1 MAAALSMVPSV
12 VVSAFA
18 QSQIEGRCVLVFGSA
33 MSSVWEKALE
43 RGARLV
49 HVCDPN
55 PERLAEAAAKNT
67 LQSVSFAPLSS
78 QSTLAVRDGAFDIG
92 IIDNLSAMNDLPMLV
107 RRLKRALSPR
117 GLAFITAPN
126 PDVQDALVSPV
137 DTTRQVLD
145 YYTLYDTVRTEFP
158 IVRMLGQMPF
168 VGYTVAELAPVAEP
182 EPKLDA
188 GFVVGGTEEPEWFV
202 AAASAHPFELDGFT
216 VVQLPMADV
225 LHNNATRQL
234 REQLR
239 SSRHAER
246 SAVERLARLEAQLPQ
261 IQQQHTEQ
269 RTTADLSRQLEEL
282 KDELRRKE
290 RWIASVEARATAA
303 DSRADE
309 ADLQVERLQQDAVQ
323 SERLEVRVVQLQS
336 ELSELRVQ
344 MSAAEQQ
351 VSQARAELNQLGELK
366 AQVAISEQQVSE
378 AQSELNELRE
388 LKAQVG
394 TSEQQVSEANAD
406 LNRLEALLLERGGR
420 IRQLEA
426 ELQSVTRVGEQLVR
440 ELQNSVRE
448 VTRAPECQS
457 WADNV
462 SAAAATQLPTDT
474 AQSPERT
481 SAWVS
486 HQANVPSVQAS
497 ETADAEWRSLL
508 EERARLRADVQA
520 AAWRVE
526 QLAAATQKSRD
537 VERQFAELKNQF
549 ALAQGRLSEQE
560 VLLQQL
566 RNHTT
571 C

>member
-33 MSSVWEKALE
+33 MGSVWEKALE

-78 QSTLAVRDGAFDIG
+78 QATLAVRDGAFDIG
-92 IIDNLSAMNDLPMLV
+92 IIDNLSAMSDLPMLI

-126 PDVQDALVSPV
+126 PDVQDGLVSPA
-137 DTTRQVLD
+137 DTTKQVLD
-145 YYTLYDTVRTEFP
+145 YYTLYDIVRTEFP

-202 AAASAHPFELDGFT
+202 AAASAQPFELDGFT

-225 LHNNATRQL
+225 LHNSASRQL

-246 SAVERLARLEAQLPQ
+246 SAVERLARLEAQLAQ
-261 IQQQHTEQ
+261 IQQRHTEQ
-269 RTTADLSRQLEEL
+269 RTSAELSRQLEEL
-282 KDELRRKE
+282 KEELRRKE

-309 ADLQVERLQQDAVQ
+309 ADLQVERLQQEVVHN
-323 SERLEVRVVQLQS
+323 EHLEVRVVQLES
-336 ELSELRVQ
+336 E
-344 MSAAEQQ
+344 
-351 VSQARAELNQLGELK
+351 LGELK
-366 AQVAISEQQVSE
+366 AQLSASEQQVSK
-378 AQSELNELRE
+378 ANADLNELGE
-388 LKAQVG
+388 LKAQLV

-406 LNRLEALLLERGGR
+406 LNRLEVLLQERGGR

-440 ELQNSVRE
+440 QLQNSALE
-448 VTRAPECQS
+448 VTRATESQS

-462 SAAAATQLPTDT
+462 SAAAATSLPTDT

-486 HQANVPSVQAS
+486 HQAHAPSVQSS
-497 ETADAEWRSLL
+497 EHADEVLQTLL

-526 QLAAATQKSRD
+526 QLAAATQQSRD

-549 ALAQGRLSEQE
+549 ALAQGRLNEQE

-566 RNHTT
+566 RSHAT

>member
-33 MSSVWEKALE
+33 MGSVWEKALE

-78 QSTLAVRDGAFDIG
+78 QTTLAVRDGAFDIG
-92 IIDNLSAMNDLPMLV
+92 IIDNLSAMSDLPMLV

-126 PDVQDALVSPV
+126 PDVQDALVSPA
-137 DTTRQVLD
+137 DTTKQVLD
-145 YYTLYDTVRTEFP
+145 YYTLYDIVRTEFP

-188 GFVVGGTEEPEWFV
+188 GFVMGGTEEPEWFV
-202 AAASAHPFELDGFT
+202 AAASAQPFELDGFT

-246 SAVERLARLEAQLPQ
+246 SAVERLARLEAQLSQ
-261 IQQQHTEQ
+261 VQQRHTEQ
-269 RTTADLSRQLEEL
+269 RMSAELSRQLEEL
-282 KDELRRKE
+282 KEELRRKE

-303 DSRADE
+303 DSRADD
-309 ADLQVERLQQDAVQ
+309 ADLQVERLQQDAVH
-323 SERLEVRVVQLQS
+323 SEHLEVRVIQL
-336 ELSELRVQ
+336 ENE
-344 MSAAEQQ
+344 
-351 VSQARAELNQLGELK
+351 LGELK
-366 AQVAISEQQVSE
+366 AQLVASEQQVNK
-378 AQSELNELRE
+378 ANADLNELGE
-388 LKAQVG
+388 LKAQLV

-406 LNRLEALLLERGGR
+406 LNRLEVLLQERGGR

-440 ELQNSVRE
+440 QLQNSALE
-448 VTRAPECQS
+448 VTRATESQS
-457 WADNV
+457 WSDNV
-462 SAAAATQLPTDT
+462 SAASATILPTDT

-486 HQANVPSVQAS
+486 HLAHAPSVQSS
-497 ETADAEWRSLL
+497 EHADDALRSLL
-508 EERARLRADVQA
+508 DERARLRADVQA

-526 QLAAATQKSRD
+526 QLAAATQQSRD

-549 ALAQGRLSEQE
+549 ALAQGRLNEQE

-566 RNHTT
+566 RSHTT

>member
-33 MSSVWEKALE
+33 LGSVWEKALE

-78 QSTLAVRDGAFDIG
+78 QTTLAVRDGAFDIG
-92 IIDNLSAMNDLPMLV
+92 IIDNLSAMSDLPMLI

-126 PDVQDALVSPV
+126 PDVQDALVSPT
-137 DTTRQVLD
+137 DTTKQVLD
-145 YYTLYDTVRTEFP
+145 YYTLYDIVRTEFP

-202 AAASAHPFELDGFT
+202 AAASTQPFELDGFT

-225 LHNNATRQL
+225 LHNSASRQL

-246 SAVERLARLEAQLPQ
+246 SAVERLGRLEAQLSQ
-261 IQQQHTEQ
+261 IQQRHTEQ
-269 RTTADLSRQLEEL
+269 RTSAELSRQLEEL
-282 KDELRRKE
+282 KEELRRKE

-309 ADLQVERLQQDAVQ
+309 ADLQVERLQQDAVH
-323 SERLEVRVVQLQS
+323 SELLEVRVVKLENEIGELKAQLSAS
-336 ELSELRVQ
+336 EQ
-344 MSAAEQQ
+344 KMSKANAD
-351 VSQARAELNQLGELK
+351 LNTLGELK
-366 AQVAISEQQVSE
+366 AQA
-378 AQSELNELRE
+378 A
-388 LKAQVG
+388 

-406 LNRLEALLLERGGR
+406 LNRLEVLLLERGGR

-440 ELQNSVRE
+440 QLQNSAHE
-448 VTRAPECQS
+448 VTRAIECQS

-462 SAAAATQLPTDT
+462 SAAAATSLPADT
-474 AQSPERT
+474 ALSPERT

-486 HQANVPSVQAS
+486 HQAHAPSVPSS
-497 ETADAEWRSLL
+497 EHADEALRSLI
-508 EERARLRADVQA
+508 EERAKLRADVQA

-526 QLAAATQKSRD
+526 QLAALTQQSRN
-537 VERQFAELKNQF
+537 VERQFGELKNQF
-549 ALAQGRLSEQE
+549 ALAQGRLNEQE
-560 VLLQQL
+560 VLLQKL
-566 RNHTT
+566 RSHSA